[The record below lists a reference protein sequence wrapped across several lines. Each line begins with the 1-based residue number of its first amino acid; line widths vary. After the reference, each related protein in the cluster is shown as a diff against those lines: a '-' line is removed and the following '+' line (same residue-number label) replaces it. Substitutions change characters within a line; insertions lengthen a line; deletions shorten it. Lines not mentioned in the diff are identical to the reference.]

1 MKVRKGIRNALDLVE
16 GDRLHNTISN
26 ANTESRIKVTKVA
39 GVNRPLTPFPFSD
52 ESEKGDQKRAGV
64 NRPLCSRPLVS
75 LPPPNVGCEGDFGR
89 AGFIDRR
96 ISLWG
101 TLDLVEGDRLHNT
114 ISNANTESRIKV
126 TKVVLCEVSLTN
138 SSK

>member
-1 MKVRKGIRNALDLVE
+1 MGEITPATTTEKGKDVLVE
-16 GDRLHNTISN
+16 NK
-26 ANTESRIKVTKVA
+26 KV
-39 GVNRPLTPFPFSD
+39 PLYPQKQADLKKTSSLTNLSKTTFSD

-64 NRPLCSRPLVS
+64 NRPLSSRPLVS

-89 AGFIDRR
+89 AGFIDRG

-101 TLDLVEGDRLHNT
+101 TLDLVREGDRLHNT